1 MTGLV
6 FKWLLFHIFD
16 LQKNQRTM
24 KGIYLFFA
32 FATCFAPFSML
43 SAQESALP
51 KVFILGEEEQVYEK
65 LTRDYEETLLGACD
79 GNMELAVEKWLGM
92 MQEMESYAKKI
103 RFELKGVKLWVH
115 VFWNTDGTLEHIGFR
130 LRPDSRNIRPEELG
144 AFLSS
149 FMNRYKFPVA
159 HEKKYS
165 HYVGVTF
172 PTFLE
177 RVEK

>member
-1 MTGLV
+1 
-6 FKWLLFHIFD
+6 
-16 LQKNQRTM
+16 M
-24 KGIYLFFA
+24 KSIYLSLAFTAFFA
-32 FATCFAPFSML
+32 SSSVL

-51 KVFILGEEEQVYEK
+51 KVFILGEEEQVYEA
-65 LTRDYEETLLGACD
+65 LTREYEETLLGACD

-92 MQEMESYAKKI
+92 MKEMESYAKKI
-103 RFELKGVKLWVH
+103 RFELKGIKLWIH
-115 VFWNTDGTLEHIGFR
+115 VFWDTDGSLKHIGFR
-130 LRPDSRNIRPEELG
+130 LRPDSRNVRPEELG

-159 HEKKYS
+159 HEKKYA
-165 HYVGVTF
+165 HYVGATF